1 MITILQRC
9 LVEQVRL
16 GTSGSP
22 LGKLID
28 QRTPPVVWF
37 GELFSPNS
45 GFAKT
50 DFTEKRSDKEIILTV
65 GANPSWREFHDKQG
79 GRTLLTG
86 SKQRLPLLPTP
97 YPVSGLMISQLV
109 DIMKGFNDYFKINPF
124 VSWFGRASRVEAFL
138 NGMGASYYGGYKYQA
153 IHIDLFPFSTCK
165 NYTSI
170 VPIVNN
176 VLMKSGW
183 APAIFRDIV
192 NFIKPARIVVF
203 GKSNYDALRRYM
215 DPALPALMSIPSP
228 IPHCN
233 NRYVNKVRLWG
244 KYDLVGL
251 SCNLGNPIGLA
262 SANLKLWGSMV

>member
-1 MITILQRC
+1 MITILQKSIA
-9 LVEQVRL
+9 EQNQL
-16 GTSGSP
+16 CSSGSP

-28 QRTPPVVWF
+28 QRTPPVLWF

-79 GRTLLTG
+79 SWTLLTG
-86 SKQRLPLLPTP
+86 SKQRLPLLPNTNG
-97 YPVSGLMISQLV
+97 VLMQ
-109 DIMKGFNDYFKINPF
+109 GFNDYFKINPF

-170 VPIVNN
+170 LPIVDKE
-176 VLMKSGW
+176 LMKTGW

-192 NFIKPARIVVF
+192 DFIKPARIVVF
-203 GKSNYDALRRYM
+203 GKSNYEALRQNIY
-215 DPALPALMSIPSP
+215 PPFLASLSIPCP
-228 IPHCN
+228 IPHCTY
-233 NRYVNKVRLWG
+233 RYVNKVKLWG

-251 SCNLGNPIGLA
+251 SCNLGNPIGLT